1 MNAQELVN
9 RLTWLG
15 HDSFRLDGPPV
26 IYFDPWQLKGD
37 LPPADLVLVSHEH
50 YDHCSPDDVTKIR
63 VPGTV
68 IVAPAGAAAQL
79 PGARVV
85 QPGDQLSL
93 KGVEIEVVRAY
104 NIDKFRSPGQPF
116 HPREAGHVGYVVT
129 VQGVRVY
136 FAGDTDHIPEM
147 ADIRCDVAIL
157 PVSGK
162 YVMTAD
168 EAAEAARTLNP
179 EIVVP
184 MHYGSGIGTAADGR
198 QFAQV
203 CDKEVAVLESE

>member
-1 MNAQELVN
+1 MNAQDLVK

-50 YDHCSPDDVTKIR
+50 HDHCSPDDVGKVR
-63 VPGTV
+63 VAGTA
-68 IVAPAGAAAQL
+68 IVAPASAAAQL

-85 QPGDQLSL
+85 RPGDQLSL
-93 KGVEIEVVRAY
+93 QGVEIEVVRAY
-104 NIDKFRSPGQPF
+104 NLNKFRSPGKPF

-129 VQGVRVY
+129 VEGVRVY

-147 ADIRCDVAIL
+147 ANIRCDVAIL

-162 YVMTAD
+162 YVMTAE
-168 EAAEAARTLNP
+168 EAAEAARTLQP
-179 EIVVP
+179 QIVVP
-184 MHYGSGIGTAADGR
+184 MHYGSGIGTAADGDR
-198 QFAQV
+198 FASM
-203 CDKEVAVLESE
+203 CDQEVVVLETD

>member
-1 MNAQELVN
+1 MNPQDLVN

-15 HDSFRLDGPPV
+15 HDSFWLDGPPI

-50 YDHCSPDDVTKIR
+50 YDHCSPDDVSKVR
-63 VPGTV
+63 KADTV
-68 IVAPAGAAAQL
+68 IVAPAAAAAQL

-85 QPGDQLSL
+85 RPGDVLSL
-93 KGVEIEVVRAY
+93 KGVEIEAVPAY
-104 NIDKFRSPGQPF
+104 NINKFRSPGRPF
-116 HPREAGHVGYVVT
+116 HPRESGHVGYVVT

-147 ADIRCDVAIL
+147 ADIRCDVAVL
-157 PVSGK
+157 PVSGT

-179 EIVVP
+179 QIVVP
-184 MHYGSGIGTAADGR
+184 MHYGSGIGTSTDGS
-198 QFAQV
+198 QFAEK
-203 CDKEVAVLESE
+203 CDKEVVILESD

>member
-1 MNAQELVN
+1 MKAQDLVD

-37 LPPADLVLVSHEH
+37 LPPADLVLVSHDH

-85 QPGDQLSL
+85 QPGDQLSI
-93 KGVEIEVVRAY
+93 KGVDIEVVHAY
-104 NIDKFRSPGQPF
+104 NVDKFRSPGQPF
-116 HPREAGHVGYVVT
+116 HPRQAGHVGYVVT

-162 YVMTAD
+162 YVMTAE

-184 MHYGSGIGTAADGR
+184 MHYGSGIGTPSDGR
-198 QFAQV
+198 QFARI
-203 CDKEVAVLESE
+203 CDKEVAVLEAD